1 MALRHTTRIFSRAL
15 VTCAL
20 PLAVAVT
27 VADVASAAPVTPPAA
42 ASAERSTSYD
52 GHQIVFIDDRTMT
65 IDGHTVAVDD
75 QNNVT
80 VDNRPVSFRSVATP
94 EEALI
99 SIAAPVATP
108 DKVTQG
114 ALAGAGIGAAAAGI
128 PATVVGAVPGAV
140 VGGVIGAGA
149 GFLIGI
155 GTVAAG
161 VLISSLVGCVTTG
174 CLIDVPIF
182 IAGLAAEAAIAAP
195 SIAIGA
201 IAGVA
206 IGAAIGAGIAGL
218 PAAGIG
224 ALVGAGIGAG
234 AVTLNP
240 QLIP

>member
-1 MALRHTTRIFSRAL
+1 M
-15 VTCAL
+15 
-20 PLAVAVT
+20 AVAVT
-27 VADVASAAPVTPPAA
+27 VADVASAAPVAAPAA
-42 ASAERSTSYD
+42 VERTASYD

-65 IDGHTVAVDD
+65 IDGHTVTVDE
-75 QNNVT
+75 QNNVR

-94 EEALI
+94 EEAVI

-128 PATVVGAVPGAV
+128 PAAVVGAVPGAV

-174 CLIDVPIF
+174 CIIDVPIF

-195 SIAIGA
+195 SIAVGA

-224 ALVGAGIGAG
+224 GLVGAGIGAA